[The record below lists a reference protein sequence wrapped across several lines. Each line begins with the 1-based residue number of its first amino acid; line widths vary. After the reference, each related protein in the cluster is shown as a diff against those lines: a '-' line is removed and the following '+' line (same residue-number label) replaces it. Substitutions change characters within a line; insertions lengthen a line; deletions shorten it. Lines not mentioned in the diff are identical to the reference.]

1 MHLKLVETTSA
12 SSKEVLPIDDCR
24 IFFLF
29 FSNIYSPR
37 GEYERL
43 NERDEVGEGG
53 GGVSILSSFMP
64 HKLR

>member
-12 SSKEVLPIDDCR
+12 SLKEVLPIDDCR

-53 GGVSILSSFMP
+53 EELVFLAALC
-64 HKLR
+64 HTN